1 MNWTVQDLG
10 ALGEL
15 LGSIAVLL
23 TLVYLAVQTR
33 ATRNAM
39 ELQTMMAATIPSM
52 EINNAVLGSSQECAG
67 ALFKAFNGEDLSDKE
82 LQFYRFYIYNHL
94 TALATV
100 FLSPSAPGRQHI
112 VEGYE
117 ATIDMWWANPSF
129 TRVFDQG
136 GFANFPAELLR
147 FVEDRRQ

>member
-39 ELQTMMAATIPSM
+39 ELQTMMAASIPSM

-67 ALFKAFNGEDLSDKE
+67 ALFKALDGEDLSDKE
-82 LQFYRFYIYNHL
+82 LQFY
-94 TALATV
+94 
-100 FLSPSAPGRQHI
+100 
-112 VEGYE
+112 
-117 ATIDMWWANPSF
+117 
-129 TRVFDQG
+129 
-136 GFANFPAELLR
+136 
-147 FVEDRRQ
+147 